1 MRTLLVAATILLSA
15 CAQQSLP
22 QPDVTM
28 REPDTLIDAPFDP
41 EARFLICDTPNADAG
56 MAWQMVQTWRD
67 TGRLGQAATVIF
79 TGHMTAHARAIAAH
93 GGQFLRWNV
102 HPPLRDQVA
111 MIDRLGARHFAPLF
125 CDRPEDYLLE
135 SQFRARLLLNERM
148 SL

>member
-1 MRTLLVAATILLSA
+1 M
-15 CAQQSLP
+15 Q
-22 QPDVTM
+22 D
-28 REPDTLIDAPFDP
+28 
-41 EARFLICDTPNADAG
+41 
-56 MAWQMVQTWRD
+56 
-67 TGRLGQAATVIF
+67 F
-79 TGHMTAHARAIAAH
+79 TGVPAMVDLGAMRAAIAAH